1 MYNDIV
7 EYGRSVYQMRTL
19 VKACGRR
26 RYTWE
31 DKAGG
36 YGIQTTFGMRAIKKI
51 EGSYTNVMGLPI
63 ETVFSML
70 KEIGAI

>member
-1 MYNDIV
+1 
-7 EYGRSVYQMRTL
+7 MRTP
-19 VKACGRR
+19 VKASGRI

-36 YGIQTTFGMRAIKKI
+36 YGIQTAFGMKAIKEI
-51 EGSYTNVMGLPI
+51 EGSYTNVLGLPM
-63 ETVFSML
+63 ELVFSML